1 MRIGS
6 LFSGYGGLDLAVQSV
21 LGGEVAWH
29 VEYDKAPSRILDHH
43 FPGVP
48 NYGDVTK
55 LDFTSIEP
63 VDVLTG
69 GYPCQP
75 FSHAGLRKGTDDD
88 RHLWPHV
95 LRAIREMGPRL
106 AVLENV
112 RGHLSLGF
120 DTVLADLASVGW
132 SARWGVVRASDAG
145 ACHQRARLFILAYPE
160 RSGWEWGRSAEFA
173 GAPADLAGDGQ
184 RTTDA
189 QRQRHDRS
197 RGPVSEGKPG
207 SRWPDAAGLADA
219 PADASGQRHGRGQD
233 AGMVGRLGA
242 TPEGSG
248 RQASPARSQSRDR
261 GPADAADAT
270 IHGWDGCSCQPDAIC
285 QSHLRRFSGQDT
297 ATVGNGGGQSTAD
310 AHLASGKARGNPRH
324 DSQRIRVE
332 PMGLAASLADPN
344 FTGLERSES
353 SQQHELLASSGP
365 IIWGDYGPA
374 IARWE
379 RVIGR
384 AAPRPTE
391 PGRTGAPRL
400 SPAFV
405 EWMMGLP
412 AGWVTDPAIGISR
425 NEQLKALGNG
435 VVPQQAA
442 LALDVLLQ
450 GATDDLRQRF
460 ATV

>member
-55 LDFTSIEP
+55 LDFTTVEP

-95 LRAIREMGPRL
+95 LRAICEMGPRL
-106 AVLENV
+106 AILENV

-120 DTVLADLASVGW
+120 DTVLSDLASVGW

-145 ACHQRARLFILAYPE
+145 ACHQRARLFIVAYP
-160 RSGWEWGRSAEFA
+160 SHLGLQWGRRSRVRWA
-173 GAPADLAGDGQ
+173 GPADGD
-184 RTTDA
+184 
-189 QRQRHDRS
+189 H
-197 RGPVSEGKPG
+197 
-207 SRWPDAAGLADA
+207 
-219 PADASGQRHGRGQD
+219 
-233 AGMVGRLGA
+233 
-242 TPEGSG
+242 
-248 RQASPARSQSRDR
+248 
-261 GPADAADAT
+261 DAADACYCQQQIDQGHDR
-270 IHGWDGCSCQPDAIC
+270 IHRERSA
-285 QSHLRRFSGQDT
+285 
-297 ATVGNGGGQSTAD
+297 VGRGPVLTTR
-310 AHLASGKARGNPRH
+310 ARGNGVHSVGALAGSHAARGSAAACNCGPVA
-324 DSQRIRVE
+324 DADLTGSQARRVE
-332 PMGLAASLADPN
+332 PSRAGGQPSAGQRQPMGRDAKTGRGFDLAHSNVA
-344 FTGLERSES
+344 GLEGRES
-353 SQQHELLASSGP
+353 AWGRDLSS
-365 IIWGDYGPA
+365 WGDYGPA

-379 RVIGR
+379 RVTGR
-384 AAPRPTE
+384 PAPAPTE

-412 AGWVTDPAIGISR
+412 PGWVTDPSIGISR
-425 NEQLKALGNG
+425 NDQLKALGNG

-442 LALDVLLQ
+442 LALGHLLP
-450 GATDDLRQRF
+450 A
-460 ATV
+460 

>member
-1 MRIGS
+1 MKIGS
-6 LFSGYGGLDLAVQSV
+6 LFSGYGGLDMAVSSV
-21 LGGEVAWH
+21 LGGQVAWH

-55 LDFTSIEP
+55 LDFTSVEP

-75 FSHAGLRKGTDDD
+75 FSHAGLRKGANDP

-106 AVLENV
+106 AILENV

-120 DTVLADLASVGW
+120 DSVLADLASVGW

-145 ACHQRARLFILAYPE
+145 ACHQRARLFIVAYPE
-160 RSGWEWGRSAEFA
+160 GNGWDQGWTESA
-173 GAPADLAGDGQ
+173 GVL
-184 RTTDA
+184 
-189 QRQRHDRS
+189 
-197 RGPVSEGKPG
+197 RGP
-207 SRWPDAAGLADA
+207 DASQRGHGI
-219 PADASGQRHGRGQD
+219 PADASGERHGRGQD

-242 TPEGSG
+242 TAESSG
-248 RQASPARSQSRDR
+248 RQASTTRSQSGHR
-261 GPADAADAT
+261 GPAT
-270 IHGWDGCSCQPDAIC
+270 
-285 QSHLRRFSGQDT
+285 
-297 ATVGNGGGQSTAD
+297 TAD
-310 AHLASGKARGNPRH
+310 ADVTGSQAWGHTRH
-324 DSQRIRVE
+324 DSEWLRVQ
-332 PMGLAASLADPN
+332 PLGPAQPFADADLA
-344 FTGLERSES
+344 G
-353 SQQHELLASSGP
+353 SQGRQSAGGRDMSA
-365 IIWGDYGPA
+365 WGDYGPA
-374 IARWE
+374 ITRWE

-384 AAPRPTE
+384 PAPAPTE
-391 PGRTGAPRL
+391 TGRTGNPRLAPR
-400 SPAFV
+400 FV

-412 AGWVTDPAIGISR
+412 PGWVTDPSIGISR
-425 NEQLKALGNG
+425 NDQLKALGNG

-450 GATDDLRQRF
+450 GTPDDLRQIL

>member
-1 MRIGS
+1 MIRIGS

-21 LGGEVAWH
+21 LGGEIAWH
-29 VEYDKAPSRILDHH
+29 VEYVKAPSRILDHH
-43 FPGVP
+43 VPGVP
-48 NYGDVTK
+48 NYGDVTQ
-55 LDFTSIEP
+55 LDFTTVEP

-75 FSHAGLRKGTDDD
+75 FSHAGLRKGTDDE

-106 AVLENV
+106 AILENV

-120 DTVLADLASVGW
+120 GTVLSDLASVGW

-145 ACHQRARLFILAYPE
+145 APHQRARLFIVAYPDGGRREQHHQGE
-160 RSGWEWGRSAEFA
+160 RLLQL
-173 GAPADLAGDGQ
+173 PNADGDNAADATGDGRPQ
-184 RTTDA
+184 GWT
-189 QRQRHDRS
+189 
-197 RGPVSEGKPG
+197 G
-207 SRWPDAAGLADA
+207 SGEWAGSTGQPSSDLST

-242 TPEGSG
+242 TAEGSG
-248 RQASPARSQSRDR
+248 RQASAPRSQSGNR
-261 GPADAADAT
+261 GPAA
-270 IHGWDGCSCQPDAIC
+270 
-285 QSHLRRFSGQDT
+285 
-297 ATVGNGGGQSTAD
+297 TAD
-310 AHLASGKARGNPRH
+310 AVSGGRH
-324 DSQRIRVE
+324 GRSRQSQRGSVGRVAATGTGQDF
-332 PMGLAASLADPN
+332 PADADLAR
-344 FTGLERSES
+344 LERSES
-353 SQQHELLASSGP
+353 SQQHELSSRRGQGY
-365 IIWGDYGPA
+365 WGDYGPA
-374 IARWE
+374 IVRWE

-384 AAPRPTE
+384 PAPAPTE

-412 AGWVTDPAIGISR
+412 PGWVTDPSIGISR
-425 NEQLKALGNG
+425 NDQLKALGNG

-442 LALDVLLQ
+442 LALDVLLK
-450 GATDDLRQRF
+450 GATDDLRQIL

>member
-1 MRIGS
+1 MIRIGS

-21 LGGEVAWH
+21 LGGEIAWH

-55 LDFTSIEP
+55 LDFTSVEP

-106 AVLENV
+106 AILENV
-112 RGHLSLGF
+112 RGHLTLGF
-120 DTVLADLASVGW
+120 DSVLADLADVGW

-145 ACHQRARLFILAYPE
+145 APHQRARLFIIAYPSSNAGGE
-160 RSGWEWGRSAEFA
+160 RRGLSSVGRWSDQAEQVGLGDWGNAAYPDGGRREQPDQGKRLLQLPDQDSH
-173 GAPADLAGDGQ
+173 GTTADAAGDGRPQ
-184 RTTDA
+184 GRARSGQWTGSAGQPSSHLSPTTDA
-189 QRQRHDRS
+189 DS
-197 RGPVSEGKPG
+197 VGLEYASLTM
-207 SRWPDAAGLADA
+207 AGQYGVRA
-219 PADASGQRHGRGQD
+219 ASGHRDSAADTARST
-233 AGMVGRLGA
+233 R
-242 TPEGSG
+242 G
-248 RQASPARSQSRDR
+248 RQEQCDLPAPQW
-261 GPADAADAT
+261 A
-270 IHGWDGCSCQPDAIC
+270 
-285 QSHLRRFSGQDT
+285 
-297 ATVGNGGGQSTAD
+297 
-310 AHLASGKARGNPRH
+310 
-324 DSQRIRVE
+324 
-332 PMGLAASLADPN
+332 
-344 FTGLERSES
+344 SES
-353 SQQHELLASSGP
+353 RERIA
-365 IIWGDYGPA
+365 WGDYGPA

-384 AAPRPTE
+384 PAPAPTE
-391 PGRTGAPRL
+391 PRRSGAPRL

-412 AGWVTDPAIGISR
+412 PGWVTDPSIGISR
-425 NEQLKALGNG
+425 NDQLKALGNG

-442 LALDVLLQ
+442 LALDVLLK
-450 GATDDLRQRF
+450 GTADDFTQSF

>member
-1 MRIGS
+1 MIRIGS

-21 LGGEVAWH
+21 LGGEIAWH

-106 AVLENV
+106 AILENV

-145 ACHQRARLFILAYPE
+145 APHQRARLFIVAYPDE
-160 RSGWEWGRSAEFA
+160 SGLPLSQPQPWGEE
-173 GAPADLAGDGQ
+173 PGQ
-184 RTTDA
+184 RDHASVRTLPASQD
-189 QRQRHDRS
+189 
-197 RGPVSEGKPG
+197 RGPV
-207 SRWPDAAGLADA
+207 
-219 PADASGQRHGRGQD
+219 ADASGERHGRGQD

-242 TPEGSG
+242 TPESIG
-248 RQASPARSQSRDR
+248 RKAGPARSQSGHR
-261 GPADAADAT
+261 GTAATANAASAGRVRTPQHEDDGADSGRGRRHDLADL
-270 IHGWDGCSCQPDAIC
+270 GK
-285 QSHLRRFSGQDT
+285 
-297 ATVGNGGGQSTAD
+297 GGGPNVAHAD
-310 AHLASGKARGNPRH
+310 LAR
-324 DSQRIRVE
+324 
-332 PMGLAASLADPN
+332 
-344 FTGLERSES
+344 LEGRQPAGRRDMPS
-353 SQQHELLASSGP
+353 
-365 IIWGDYGPA
+365 WGDYGPA
-374 IARWE
+374 IERWE
-379 RVIGR
+379 HVIGR
-384 AAPRPTE
+384 PAPAPTE

-425 NEQLKALGNG
+425 NDQLKALGNG

-442 LALDVLLQ
+442 LALDVLLK
-450 GATDDLRQRF
+450 GTPYDLRQIF